1 MNANFS
7 HNYREKFELFKF
19 RDINN
24 YHHAHDAY
32 LAAVLGEYKEKYFR
46 KHINYDLIKEL
57 NSILKENKDY
67 KNLRFGYVVN
77 SLNTKMN
84 SILNDIVET
93 KVDEEIGEVLFN
105 ADEFNKKVENTLY
118 RNDIL
123 ISRKTEIRT
132 GKFYKETILP
142 HNHVK
147 VNSGIRLH
155 DTLPVD
161 KYGFYTELKFTYL
174 ALVSNTHKCY
184 VIGVPLML
192 DSTEKIN
199 NYLASRIKCNI
210 NDLKI
215 IKTIIP
221 FNTLIKYNGQEV
233 YLTGNGELMNAYEI
247 KINKENMK
255 KWKYTL
261 NLILNNKSIP
271 KYDNK
276 PIIAD
281 DEVDLQMNDIIE
293 FLLSLECKIP
303 LYKSS
308 INKVKNINI
317 TFLDFDTKKKLVL
330 ELFKM
335 LSSSKNNADLKFI
348 GGTEREGRL
357 TFSNINNGVI
367 TFKST
372 TGLKESKYEF

>member
-1 MNANFS
+1 
-7 HNYREKFELFKF
+7 
-19 RDINN
+19 
-24 YHHAHDAY
+24 
-32 LAAVLGEYKEKYFR
+32 
-46 KHINYDLIKEL
+46 
-57 NSILKENKDY
+57 
-67 KNLRFGYVVN
+67 
-77 SLNTKMN
+77 
-84 SILNDIVET
+84 
-93 KVDEEIGEVLFN
+93 
-105 ADEFNKKVENTLY
+105 
-118 RNDIL
+118 
-123 ISRKTEIRT
+123 
-132 GKFYKETILP
+132 
-142 HNHVK
+142 
-147 VNSGIRLH
+147 
-155 DTLPVD
+155 
-161 KYGFYTELKFTYL
+161 
-174 ALVSNTHKCY
+174 
-184 VIGVPLML
+184 
-192 DSTEKIN
+192 
-199 NYLASRIKCNI
+199 
-210 NDLKI
+210 
-215 IKTIIP
+215 
-221 FNTLIKYNGQEV
+221 
-233 YLTGNGELMNAYEI
+233 
-247 KINKENMK
+247 MK